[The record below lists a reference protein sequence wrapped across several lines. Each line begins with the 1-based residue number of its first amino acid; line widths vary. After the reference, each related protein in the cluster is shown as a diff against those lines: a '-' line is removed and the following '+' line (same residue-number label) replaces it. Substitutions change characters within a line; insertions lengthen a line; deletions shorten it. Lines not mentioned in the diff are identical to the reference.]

1 MWGFH
6 SLFEKG
12 YSAERVTCSPLMTRW
27 TSLNLFD
34 FEAFGPSFSH
44 LIESVRFKLFPCGSL
59 TMLLLSNA
67 ILRLSFAFE
76 LEGGLQTYIAVLVR
90 YN

>member
-1 MWGFH
+1 
-6 SLFEKG
+6 
-12 YSAERVTCSPLMTRW
+12 
-27 TSLNLFD
+27 
-34 FEAFGPSFSH
+34 
-44 LIESVRFKLFPCGSL
+44 
-59 TMLLLSNA
+59 MLLLSNA